1 MTSASHKINKV
12 LVANRGAI
20 AVRIIRT
27 LKELGISSVAVYA
40 EADRESLHV
49 RQADEAYSLG
59 EGTARETYLDQD
71 KLFEVAQQSSA
82 DAVHPGYGFLSEN
95 TDFVSECAANKLE
108 FLGPTATQ
116 IEAFGLKHHARKL
129 AELQEVPLLPGT
141 GVLSGVEEAL
151 SEAEDIG
158 YPVIL
163 KSTAGGGGIGMQLC
177 WDSEELTKAY
187 DSVAQMSANNFANA
201 DLFLEKFVENARHIE
216 VQVFGDGE
224 GNTITLGER
233 DCSAQRRNQKVI
245 EETPAPNL
253 PDTVRRSLGEVA
265 SRLLQS
271 VSYRSAGTVEFILD
285 ADTQR
290 FYFLEVN
297 TRLQVE
303 HGVTE
308 EVYGVDLVEW
318 MVRLADGTLPQLA
331 TIADVLSPS
340 GHAVQARIYAEDPF
354 KEFRPCAGLLSQVT
368 FPPAGEMSEA
378 PSVGSK
384 LRVDHWIESG
394 LEVSPYYD
402 PMLGKMIVHA
412 GSREEALAS
421 LRHSLSETTI
431 YGIETN
437 LDYLQ
442 ALLASEPV
450 KAGRYFTNTLAH
462 FQFEKFAFEVLTS
475 GTMTTVQDFPGRLG
489 YWDVGVP
496 PSGPFDSRSFRLGN
510 KLLGNPADAAGLEMT
525 LSGPTLRFLSDT
537 RVVLTGARMSADVD
551 GEEVSFW
558 SVLEIK
564 AGQQLSIG
572 KSAPVVPGHIY

>member
-12 LVANRGAI
+12 LIANRGAI

-129 AELQEVPLLPGT
+129 AELQDVPLLPGT

-201 DLFLEKFVENARHIE
+201 DLFFEKFVENARHIE

-354 KEFRPCAGLLSQVT
+354 KGFRPCAGLLSQVT
-368 FPPAGEMSEA
+368 FPTAGETSEA
-378 PSVGSK
+378 PLAGSK

-450 KAGRYFTNTLAH
+450 QAGRYFTNTLAH
-462 FQFEKFAFEVLTS
+462 FQFEKFAFEVLTP

-510 KLLGNPADAAGLEMT
+510 KLLGNRSDAAGLEIT

-537 RVVLTGARMSADVD
+537 RGRSYWCTDVR
-551 GEEVSFW
+551 
-558 SVLEIK
+558 
-564 AGQQLSIG
+564 
-572 KSAPVVPGHIY
+572 

>member
-1 MTSASHKINKV
+1 M
-12 LVANRGAI
+12 
-20 AVRIIRT
+20 
-27 LKELGISSVAVYA
+27 
-40 EADRESLHV
+40 
-49 RQADEAYSLG
+49 
-59 EGTARETYLDQD
+59 
-71 KLFEVAQQSSA
+71 
-82 DAVHPGYGFLSEN
+82 
-95 TDFVSECAANKLE
+95 
-108 FLGPTATQ
+108 
-116 IEAFGLKHHARKL
+116 
-129 AELQEVPLLPGT
+129 PGT

-308 EVYGVDLVEW
+308 
-318 MVRLADGTLPQLA
+318 
-331 TIADVLSPS
+331 
-340 GHAVQARIYAEDPF
+340 
-354 KEFRPCAGLLSQVT
+354 
-368 FPPAGEMSEA
+368 
-378 PSVGSK
+378 
-384 LRVDHWIESG
+384 
-394 LEVSPYYD
+394 
-402 PMLGKMIVHA
+402 
-412 GSREEALAS
+412 
-421 LRHSLSETTI
+421 
-431 YGIETN
+431 
-437 LDYLQ
+437 
-442 ALLASEPV
+442 
-450 KAGRYFTNTLAH
+450 
-462 FQFEKFAFEVLTS
+462 
-475 GTMTTVQDFPGRLG
+475 
-489 YWDVGVP
+489 
-496 PSGPFDSRSFRLGN
+496 
-510 KLLGNPADAAGLEMT
+510 
-525 LSGPTLRFLSDT
+525 
-537 RVVLTGARMSADVD
+537 
-551 GEEVSFW
+551 
-558 SVLEIK
+558 
-564 AGQQLSIG
+564 
-572 KSAPVVPGHIY
+572 

>member
-12 LVANRGAI
+12 LIANRGAI

-368 FPPAGEMSEA
+368 FPTAGETSEA
-378 PSVGSK
+378 PSAGSK

-462 FQFEKFAFEVLTS
+462 FQFEKFAFEVLTP

-510 KLLGNPADAAGLEMT
+510 KLLGNPSDAAGLEMT

-572 KSAPVVPGHIY
+572 KISAVVPGHIY

>member
-1 MTSASHKINKV
+1 MTSASQKINKV
-12 LVANRGAI
+12 LIANRGAI

-27 LKELGISSVAVYA
+27 LKELEIGSVAVYA

-49 RQADEAYSLG
+49 RQADEAYCLG
-59 EGTARETYLDQD
+59 AGTARETYLDQD
-71 KLFEVAQQSSA
+71 KLFEVARQSSA

-151 SEAEDIG
+151 SKAEDIG

-201 DLFLEKFVENARHIE
+201 DLFLEKFLETARHIE

-253 PDTVRRSLGEVA
+253 PDRVRRSLGEVA

-285 ADTQR
+285 ADTQC

-354 KEFRPCAGLLSQVT
+354 KEFRPCAGLLSQVA
-368 FPPAGEMSEA
+368 FPSAGETSEA
-378 PSVGSK
+378 LLIGSK

-402 PMLGKMIVHA
+402 PMLAK
-412 GSREEALAS
+412 
-421 LRHSLSETTI
+421 
-431 YGIETN
+431 
-437 LDYLQ
+437 
-442 ALLASEPV
+442 
-450 KAGRYFTNTLAH
+450 
-462 FQFEKFAFEVLTS
+462 
-475 GTMTTVQDFPGRLG
+475 
-489 YWDVGVP
+489 
-496 PSGPFDSRSFRLGN
+496 
-510 KLLGNPADAAGLEMT
+510 
-525 LSGPTLRFLSDT
+525 
-537 RVVLTGARMSADVD
+537 
-551 GEEVSFW
+551 
-558 SVLEIK
+558 
-564 AGQQLSIG
+564 
-572 KSAPVVPGHIY
+572 